1 MNEMKGVWTGFLTEK
16 ALSRLFPAL
25 ITLVIGILVIRLVL
39 KFLKRALE
47 KSHLEKAAHSLILSL
62 AQVTLYLL
70 LGLIVASALGLDVT
84 GVVALASVLT
94 LAVSLSLQNMLANV
108 FGGFTILT
116 NHPFS
121 SGDFVEISGQSGT
134 VLEIGMT
141 YTRLTTPDNKVISI
155 PNNAVVGAQIV
166 NYSAND
172 TRRVDIEVSA
182 SYDAPPQKVLEAL
195 IQAGTVEKAL
205 SDPAP
210 FSGISGYGESAIAY
224 TLRVWV
230 KTADYWDVF
239 FEVNQ
244 RIKAV
249 FEEQGIEMTYPHL
262 NVHINN

>member
-1 MNEMKGVWTGFLTEK
+1 
-16 ALSRLFPAL
+16 
-25 ITLVIGILVIRLVL
+25 
-39 KFLKRALE
+39 
-47 KSHLEKAAHSLILSL
+47 
-62 AQVTLYLL
+62 
-70 LGLIVASALGLDVT
+70 
-84 GVVALASVLT
+84 
-94 LAVSLSLQNMLANV
+94 MLANV

-121 SGDFVEISGQSGT
+121 SGDFVEIAGQSGT

-195 IQAGTVEKAL
+195 IQAGTVEKTL